1 MYIFAI
7 STNKEYVYFFNN
19 SIIRMSLYEYD
30 INSRD
35 IWVHTTHSTV
45 VDQWKENPEL
55 YKEKIKEA

>member
-1 MYIFAI
+1 
-7 STNKEYVYFFNN
+7 
-19 SIIRMSLYEYD
+19 MSLYEYD